1 MAEKMKK
8 DEDAY
13 AYSTEE
19 GSRQLIYGCVGVP
32 EGGEDV
38 MRGGYVDLTNKVS
51 DEGLADYMKDERGVK
66 AHDLIWVGCFHFFI
80 ISSESFS

>member
-1 MAEKMKK
+1 MKQ

-32 EGGEDV
+32 EGGEDALK
-38 MRGGYVDLTNKVS
+38 GAYIALTNKVS
-51 DEGLADYMKDERGVK
+51 DEDLADYMKDERGMK
-66 AHDLIWVGCFHFFI
+66 AHDLIWVGCSRFFVI
-80 ISSESFS
+80 EFF